1 MTGDQEL
8 PRDDEGIEP
17 RERTDGPQHKPT
29 GELGGHPI
37 NADETAPGESVP
49 RPDTR
54 AGTPERHPEAVED
67 EPGSDL

>member
-1 MTGDQEL
+1 MTSDQER
-8 PRDDEGIEP
+8 PRDDDGIEP

-29 GELGGHPI
+29 GELGGDPI

-49 RPDTR
+49 RPATGADTP
-54 AGTPERHPEAVED
+54 ARHPEAVEG